1 MIDLLNFFDAIVEFF
16 SALWMM
22 IQNIVTGTLTI
33 LQILPS
39 VVGLP
44 FALAPFVPALIYASV
59 GIVVSIGVIKLILGW
74 GNS

>member
-44 FALAPFVPALIYASV
+44 FALAPFVSSLIYASI
-59 GIVVSIGVIKLILGW
+59 GIVVSIGIIKLILGW